1 MCKKKSK
8 LKTAQDEA
16 QAAINETNQIIE
28 ELGEYSKDLCV
39 ELNSI
44 QELFDE
50 IRNIPNDKRIECE
63 RLKEISTE
71 LETTS

>member
-28 ELGEYSKDLCV
+28 ELGEYSKDCA
-39 ELNSI
+39 
-44 QELFDE
+44 
-50 IRNIPNDKRIECE
+50 
-63 RLKEISTE
+63 
-71 LETTS
+71 